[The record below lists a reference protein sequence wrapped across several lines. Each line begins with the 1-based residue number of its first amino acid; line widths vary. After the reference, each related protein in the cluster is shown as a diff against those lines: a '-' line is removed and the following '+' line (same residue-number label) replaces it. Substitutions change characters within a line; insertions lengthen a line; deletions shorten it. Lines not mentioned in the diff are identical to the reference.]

1 MRHSLAYPRDAA
13 PVHSAPLKMNM
24 KWIGGISFSSIVSGK
39 VVIAVT
45 AFILCQCLTIESSA
59 QTASAAFR
67 NIETERVR
75 LHDPAPEVIGRQA
88 GRIDGGILNL
98 NAAFIATLRE
108 AQMDKVRTSEPGL
121 SAASAPP
128 ANADS
133 GEGEEKSRLKAPSDD
148 PQDWSHDSFQPLPDH
163 ALDQDLGEGQRRTSF
178 DWNGAFRQSML
189 FLSIEHAFRLTTES
203 GTRADLKG
211 PFFKD
216 YFKALKS
223 LRGWNDGDPFLVN
236 YIGHPMQGSVS
247 GFIQVQNDPKGLKEE
262 VSLNKRYWRSRLKV
276 FGWSFAYST
285 QFELGLF
292 SEAAMGNIGIRPY
305 GKAKHP
311 MAYVDLVVT
320 PVVGTGWLVGEDML
334 DRYLIR
340 RLEDKISIRVVRLL
354 IRTFLNPTRSF
365 ANLLRRQRPW
375 FRDNRQ

>member
-1 MRHSLAYPRDAA
+1 
-13 PVHSAPLKMNM
+13 M
-24 KWIGGISFSSIVSGK
+24 KWIGGISFSSRVTGK

-45 AFILCQCLTIESSA
+45 AFILCQCLTIQLSA

-67 NIETERVR
+67 NVETEQVR
-75 LHDPAPEVIGRQA
+75 LRDPAPEVVGRQA
-88 GRIDGGILNL
+88 GLTGQDVRIEGGILNL
-98 NAAFIATLRE
+98 DAAFIAALRE
-108 AQMDKVRTSEPGL
+108 AQMDEVTTSEAGL
-121 SAASAPP
+121 SAASASTF
-128 ANADS
+128 AADS
-133 GEGEEKSRLKAPSDD
+133 GEGEEKSGPKAPPDD
-148 PQDWSHDSFQPLPDH
+148 PQDWRPNSFQPLPDH
-163 ALDQDLGEGQRRTSF
+163 SLDQDIGEGQRRTSF

-189 FLSIEHAFRLTTES
+189 FLCIEHGFRLVTES
-203 GTRADLKG
+203 GTQAELKG

-223 LRGWNDGDPFLVN
+223 LRGWDDGDPFLVN

-247 GFIQVQNDPKGLKEE
+247 GFIQIQNDPRGAKEE
-262 VSLNKRYWRSRLKV
+262 VSLNKSYWQSRLKA
-276 FGWSFAYST
+276 FGWSVAYST

-292 SEAAMGNIGIRPY
+292 SEAALGNIGKNPY
-305 GKAKHP
+305 RKSRHP

-340 RLEDKISIRVVRLL
+340 RLEDKISSRVVRLL

-365 ANLLRRQRPW
+365 ANLLRDQRPW
-375 FRDNRQ
+375 HRDNRQ